1 MTTEYQHAGCRCC
14 VDAKARF
21 IDIDE
26 TEFKKI
32 QTTNTYWTKDIM
44 VSYFCLLEHVVLQ
57 HKGGTAIDCS
67 FLMDSP
73 SSGNEMGNGST
84 QRLEAAPTILIPL
97 FLEEPTTTE
106 GHYVLFELKKD
117 ESKIVVYDSQNDKT
131 DPNDFE
137 SAIRNAAKK

>member
-1 MTTEYQHAGCRCC
+1 
-14 VDAKARF
+14 
-21 IDIDE
+21 
-26 TEFKKI
+26 
-32 QTTNTYWTKDIM
+32 
-44 VSYFCLLEHVVLQ
+44 
-57 HKGGTAIDCS
+57 
-67 FLMDSP
+67 MDSP